1 MHSGAECLEELWTGL
16 ISDKNQVKGK
26 MLPPPQKQKKKYVYV
41 FFFFKDTLFFLY
53 MPVAYLTL

>member
-1 MHSGAECLEELWTGL
+1 
-16 ISDKNQVKGK
+16 
-26 MLPPPQKQKKKYVYV
+26 MLGGTLDGPHLRQEPGEGQNAPPPPQKQKKKYVYV